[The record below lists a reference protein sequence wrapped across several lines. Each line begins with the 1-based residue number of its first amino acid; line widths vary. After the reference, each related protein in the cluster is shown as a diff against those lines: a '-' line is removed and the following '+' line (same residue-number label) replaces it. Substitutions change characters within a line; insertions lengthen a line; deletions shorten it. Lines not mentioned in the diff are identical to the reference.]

1 MTPIAAPSAA
11 KPAALTCPSSKMN
24 HEPND
29 AARPGCTPPAEA
41 DDSAA
46 QLPEQAAA
54 PASAHDDAPIDES
67 GDETSE
73 EGVDEGTEDSADGL
87 RRRRIRSFV
96 TRAGR
101 VSTGQR
107 RALDEFGPRFVV
119 PYTPAPADWNATF
132 GREAPRVLEI
142 GFGMGAST
150 AEIAALRPGDD
161 FLGVEVHEP
170 GVGAL
175 LKLIGEQNLTNIRI
189 IQHDAVE
196 VLEQMIA
203 PASLDGVHIF
213 FPDPWHK
220 ARHHK
225 RRLIQPKFVQLLISR
240 MKPGAYLHCA
250 TDWQNYAEQ
259 MLEVLGAEPALENTA
274 ADYAPRPDYRPVT
287 KFERRGLRLGHGVW
301 DLVFKRRA
309 V

>member
-1 MTPIAAPSAA
+1 MI
-11 KPAALTCPSSKMN
+11 
-24 HEPND
+24 HDPND
-29 AARPGCTPPAEA
+29 SGLPDELPTPF
-41 DDSAA
+41 
-46 QLPEQAAA
+46 QAAA
-54 PASAHDDAPIDES
+54 DQSASDTDTGSADDTPDAPP
-67 GDETSE
+67 
-73 EGVDEGTEDSADGL
+73 EDTL
-87 RRRRIRSFV
+87 HHRRIRSFV

-107 RALDEFGPRFVV
+107 RALDELGPRFVL
-119 PYTPAPADWNATF
+119 PFAPQQPDWNTVF

-142 GFGMGAST
+142 GFGMGATT
-150 AEIAALRPGDD
+150 AEIAAQRPDDD
-161 FLGVEVHEP
+161 FIGVEVHEP

-175 LKLIGEQNLTNIRI
+175 LKLIGEQSLTNIRI

-203 PASLDGVHIF
+203 ADSLDGVHIF

-225 RRLIQPKFVQLLISR
+225 RRLIQPKFVAQLVARL
-240 MKPGAYLHCA
+240 KPGAYLHCA

-259 MLEVLGAEPALENTA
+259 MLEVLGADPLLENTA
-274 ADYAPRPDYRPVT
+274 DNYAPRPDYRPVT

-301 DLVFKRRA
+301 DLVFRKRGA
-309 V
+309 A